1 MKKIFSV
8 IFLAACFF
16 LNSCLTKSTPRV
28 LVFSKTAGYRHS
40 SIDTGKL
47 ALLKLGASN
56 KFIVDTTE
64 DAAKFT
70 EANLKKYAAVV
81 FLNTTGNVLNA
92 NQEAAFE
99 RFIQAG
105 GGFAGIH
112 SATDTEY
119 DWIWYARLVGA
130 NFLSH
135 PKIQPAKIIV
145 TDKENPATK
154 HLPAVWE
161 RTDEWYNFK
170 NLNKDVHVLA
180 KIDETSYEGGALG
193 ADHPMAWYHEYDG
206 GRSFYTEFGHTEA
219 SYADSNY
226 LKHILGGIQYAIGE
240 NKLDY
245 KKAKTEFPP
254 QEKLFTKTN
263 LVTGEFFEPT
273 EMSISPLL

>member
-47 ALLKLGASN
+47 ALLKLGSSN

-99 RFIQAG
+99 RFIQV
-105 GGFAGIH
+105 GFSKFCCILC
-112 SATDTEY
+112 S
-119 DWIWYARLVGA
+119 I
-130 NFLSH
+130 N
-135 PKIQPAKIIV
+135 
-145 TDKENPATK
+145 N
-154 HLPAVWE
+154 
-161 RTDEWYNFK
+161 
-170 NLNKDVHVLA
+170 
-180 KIDETSYEGGALG
+180 
-193 ADHPMAWYHEYDG
+193 
-206 GRSFYTEFGHTEA
+206 EF
-219 SYADSNY
+219 
-226 LKHILGGIQYAIGE
+226 I
-240 NKLDY
+240 
-245 KKAKTEFPP
+245 
-254 QEKLFTKTN
+254 
-263 LVTGEFFEPT
+263 
-273 EMSISPLL
+273 